1 MTVHCRVQGC
11 TSTST
16 ATATAPRCTQLTSGG
31 KYIYQGQWIRC
42 NCPECSPP
50 GAPSPQPW
58 AWHAEN
64 IHVVPGRAAAWP
76 ACNTLV
82 RELQRETTSH

>member
-50 GAPSPQPW
+50 GAPWCTLTPALGLACRKYPC
-58 AWHAEN
+58 
-64 IHVVPGRAAAWP
+64 RAG
-76 ACNTLV
+76 ACSGV
-82 RELQRETTSH
+82 AGVQYPR